1 MVTSD
6 MGCGGALGDV
16 DGVCARVGAA
26 VTSNSEASKTV
37 IKGARMQRP
46 CRGPGS
52 TQIRPAAGCKRCR
65 RALTAMPA
73 LRAL

>member
-6 MGCGGALGDV
+6 MGCGGALGDA

-37 IKGARMQRP
+37 IKGRACNVRVEGRAVRRSVQRL
-46 CRGPGS
+46 
-52 TQIRPAAGCKRCR
+52 AASDAAA
-65 RALTAMPA
+65 ALTAMPA